1 MKRFIRIVCL
11 VIVLS
16 FLVAIPA
23 YATEQTPRASD
34 YFGAYSAYCYE
45 ASATKLEVYFTV
57 IAVSEMDE
65 LGVSTIKVQRS
76 SDGINWTTVKTYA
89 KGSYPNLVDTD
100 TGAHASSVA
109 CTKTAGYYYRA
120 RVTFYAKNNSGTGYL
135 NYYTSKI

>member
-76 SDGINWTTVKTYA
+76 SDGINWTTVPTTILEMGFMSNPEEDELMATSEYRKKIA
-89 KGSYPNLVDTD
+89 VG
-100 TGAHASSVA
+100 VA
-109 CTKTAGYYYRA
+109 NAIDK
-120 RVTFYAKNNSGTGYL
+120 YL
-135 NYYTSKI
+135 QDEE